1 MVLAA
6 LAFIGQALT
15 PPEAKPVPQV
25 NAPVLSEAD
34 VLARAGCSPV
44 PAGWVWLDT
53 INQTPQPERHLAVH
67 DQHVACHEHGTT

>member
-6 LAFIGQALT
+6 LALIGQALT

-34 VLARAGCSPV
+34 VLARAGCSP
-44 PAGWVWLDT
+44 A
-53 INQTPQPERHLAVH
+53 
-67 DQHVACHEHGTT
+67 